1 MHVFFSSGGK
11 RKQNVS
17 ITHSVHQR
25 NMAVMYLTK
34 CAILTSGNVSPR
46 ISTTALTRVAKKPGL
61 AFSFSVAYL
70 TARRRMRRKTYLR
83 KKEKKFQIK

>member
-1 MHVFFSSGGK
+1 
-11 RKQNVS
+11 
-17 ITHSVHQR
+17 
-25 NMAVMYLTK
+25 MAVMYLTK

-46 ISTTALTRVAKKPGL
+46 ISTTVLTRVAKKPGL

-83 KKEKKFQIK
+83 KKKRNSKQNEKKVLRVQS